1 MLNKCKCG
9 KYMSEYEVNKFGGVC
24 TDCYFEHWSDKPE
37 LSKEEI
43 LTKIRQR
50 KNLINQYDRLNYET
64 NSNMY
69 DRAIEIYTED
79 LSNLYKKLKEAEK

>member
-9 KYMSEYEVNKFGGVC
+9 KYMSGYEVNKFGGVC

-50 KNLINQYDRLNYET
+50 KNLIDQYDRLNYET

-79 LSNLYKKLKEAEK
+79 LSNLYKKLKEMEK

>member
-1 MLNKCKCG
+1 MNKCKCG

-37 LSKEEI
+37 LSTKEI

-50 KNLINQYDRLNYET
+50 KNLINQYDRLNHET

-69 DRAIEIYTED
+69 DEAIEIYTED
-79 LSNLYKKLKEAEK
+79 LINLYNKLKEAEK

>member
-1 MLNKCKCG
+1 MNKCKCG
-9 KYMSEYEVNKFGGVC
+9 RYMSGYEVNKFGGVC
-24 TDCYFEHWSDKPE
+24 TDCYFEHWSDKPK

-50 KNLINQYDRLNYET
+50 KNLINQYDKLNYET

-69 DRAIEIYTED
+69 DKAIEIYTED
-79 LSNLYKKLKEAEK
+79 LSNLYKKLKEVEK

>member
-1 MLNKCKCG
+1 MNKCKCG
-9 KYMSEYEVNKFGGVC
+9 KYMSEYEVNKFGGVG

-37 LSKEEI
+37 LRKEEI

-50 KNLINQYDRLNYET
+50 KNLINQYDKLNHET
-64 NSNMY
+64 DSNMY

-79 LSNLYKKLKEAEK
+79 LSNLYKKLKEVEK

>member
-1 MLNKCKCG
+1 MNKCKCG
-9 KYMSEYEVNKFGGVC
+9 KYMSKYEVNKFGGVC

-37 LSKEEI
+37 LSTKEI

-50 KNLINQYDRLNYET
+50 KNLINQYDKLNYET

-79 LSNLYKKLKEAEK
+79 LSNLYKKLKEMEK

>member
-1 MLNKCKCG
+1 
-9 KYMSEYEVNKFGGVC
+9 MSEYEVNKFGGVC

-50 KNLINQYDRLNYET
+50 KNLINQYDKLNYET

-69 DRAIEIYTED
+69 DRDIEIYTED
-79 LSNLYKKLKEAEK
+79 LINLYNKLNEAEK